1 LEIEEDKQSLMSPQM
16 NHIGIGVEFDQNQVT
31 IVLAV
36 TKRALAISRVQE
48 IGGMIEIR
56 GKVLEE
62 K

>member
-1 LEIEEDKQSLMSPQM
+1 MSPQM